1 MPTPDLDLVLQLA
14 APGADAEALDRATAR
29 LRREVRELPVANV
42 GSVLSTSPAP
52 SGAKA
57 GAETVAIGAIAVSL
71 APHVIAPL
79 FDLLKGWM
87 NRNPG
92 LATKIKYQ
100 SAKGEQVELEFD
112 PGRMSKEEIAGLVDE
127 LRKG

>member
-1 MPTPDLDLVLQLA
+1 MPAPDLDLVLHLA
-14 APGADAEALDRATAR
+14 IPESDPEALDRAAAR

-42 GSVLSTSPAP
+42 GSVVASSSPT
-52 SGAKA
+52 GAKSGPEA
-57 GAETVAIGAIAVSL
+57 VAIGAIAVSL

-92 LATKIKYQ
+92 VATKIRYKT
-100 SAKGEQVELEFD
+100 ATGDETEIEFD
-112 PGRMSKEEIAGLVDE
+112 PGRMSGEQIAGLVE
-127 LRKG
+127 TMRKG